1 MKRYTM
7 TVDNQMEGQLDQIA
21 KNLGISKVEVI
32 RRSVGLM
39 MVASREIGE
48 GNRITV
54 ANKQTILKELVLV

>member
-7 TVDNQMEGQLDQIA
+7 TLDNQMEAQLVLIA
-21 KNLGISKVEVI
+21 ANLGISKVEVI

-39 MVASREIGE
+39 MVANREVSA

-54 ANKQTILKELVLV
+54 ANENTILKELVLF